1 MKEKRSENQKRVA
14 DKTKHADKKAPVEEE
29 AKVKKT
35 SKKAP
40 VEEAEVVEKAKK
52 ASKKPKKEK
61 KPTDKLADK
70 SGLTIF
76 LQHIFGD
83 AQKRTLRRLAKRV
96 EEINK
101 LGAKYS
107 EMDDEELQAQTEK
120 LKSRLK
126 KIQKQ
131 DQAKLALAKVKGAKN
146 ADKEDK
152 KVAKKAK
159 KEDKKAKIAEA
170 NRALDKIL
178 PDAFALVREASDRV
192 LKLRPFDVQLIG
204 GIVLHEGNVA
214 EMKTGEGKTLV
225 ATLPAYLNALT
236 GRGVHIVTVNDYLAQ
251 RDAGWMG
258 ELYNFLGLTV
268 GVIINEASFTY
279 DPEYENEDHDD
290 ERLRHLRPCTRKEA
304 YQCDVTYG
312 TNNEFGFDYLRDNMV
327 QDAQYLRQ
335 RELNFAIVDEVDSIL
350 IDEAR
355 TPLIISAPAAD
366 NPESYYQFAKVCAQ
380 LSDEDYIVDEKRRT
394 VALTDKGVEKVQ
406 KILGVDTLYT
416 TENTRI
422 VYHLEQALRAE
433 TLFKRDKD
441 YVVTNS
447 GEVMIVDEHTGRLM
461 HGRRYNEGLHQAIEA
476 KEGVQVREESTTL
489 ATVSFQNF
497 FRLYNKLSGMTGTAF
512 TEAEEFQQIYA
523 LDVIQ
528 IPPNKPII
536 RVDKDDL
543 IYRTEAA
550 KLKAIAAEVKK
561 YHDRGQPVLV
571 GSDSIANNER
581 IAAYLEKEGIPFE
594 LLNAKNNEREAAII
608 AKAGEKG
615 AVTLATN
622 MAGRGTD
629 IKLAPGVAEL
639 GGLVVIGTARHDSRR
654 VDNQLRGRGGRQ
666 GDPGTTQFFVSCED
680 DLMRI
685 FQGDR
690 IAMIMQ
696 RLGVDDDM
704 PIQNKTVSKTL
715 ENAQKRIEG
724 FNFDS
729 RKNVV
734 QYDNVI
740 NRHRKVVYTMRR
752 KILDG
757 DNIRPEITRL
767 YKEEIAELVQFSSRV
782 NKKFAENFK
791 RVFDLDDDLI
801 DTIGL
806 MRKEKDRYKLALAA
820 VEEMYHDK
828 EVEFGEEVM
837 RKAEREIYLNVLDT
851 LWMQHL
857 ENMQHLRE
865 GIHWRSVGQRDPLVE
880 YRSESQKL
888 FDGLQRALRE
898 EVMHILLNLK
908 MQDMGV
914 VADDK
919 YETELTKMADSATN
933 KGVNEVSAGV
943 KNMDDEFTKDEN
955 GVSKPAENSGVPKTA
970 TGKNTNKNA
979 KRNAARK
986 SKKKARQNKK
996 KGRR

>member
-1 MKEKRSENQKRVA
+1 MKEKRSEHQKKVETQ
-14 DKTKHADKKAPVEEE
+14 KSKKSVKAP
-29 AKVKKT
+29 
-35 SKKAP
+35 
-40 VEEAEVVEKAKK
+40 
-52 ASKKPKKEK
+52 KEK

-70 SGLTIF
+70 TATTKF

-83 AQKRTLRRLAKRV
+83 AQKRNLRRLRGRV
-96 EEINK
+96 AEINK
-101 LGAKYS
+101 LSDKYAS
-107 EMDDEELQAQTEK
+107 MSKKELQEQTEV
-120 LKSRLK
+120 LK
-126 KIQKQ
+126 KRLSKLQKQ
-131 DQAKLALAKVKGAKN
+131 NHAKIAAAKVKAGK
-146 ADKEDK
+146 KSDK
-152 KVAKKAK
+152 KSDKTTKKVDPK
-159 KEDKKAKIAEA
+159 QVNIA
-170 NRALDKIL
+170 NTNKALDQIL
-178 PDAFALVREASDRV
+178 PDAFALVREASERI
-192 LKLRPFDVQLIG
+192 LKMRPFDVQLIG
-204 GIVLHEGNVA
+204 GIALHEGNVA

-225 ATLPAYLNALT
+225 ATLPVYLNALT
-236 GRGVHIVTVNDYLAQ
+236 GRGVHVVTVNDYLAQ

-258 ELYNFLGLTV
+258 ELYNFLGLSV
-268 GVIINEASFTY
+268 GVIINEASFVY
-279 DPEYENEDHDD
+279 DAEYENEDHDD
-290 ERLRHLRPCTRKEA
+290 PRLKHLKPATRKEA
-304 YQCDVTYG
+304 YLCDVTYG

-327 QDAQYLRQ
+327 KDPEYLRQ

-355 TPLIISAPAAD
+355 TPLIISAPAGD
-366 NPESYYQFAKVCAQ
+366 NPESYYQFAKVAAQ
-380 LSDEDYIVDEKRRT
+380 LSDNDYIIDEKRRT
-394 VALTDKGVEKVQ
+394 VALTDEGVDKVQ
-406 KILGVDTLYT
+406 KILGVETLYST
-416 TENTRI
+416 ANTRL
-422 VYHLEQALRAE
+422 VYHMEQALRAE

-447 GEVMIVDEHTGRLM
+447 GEVVIVDEHTGRLM
-461 HGRRYNEGLHQAIEA
+461 NGRRYNEGLHQAIEA
-476 KEGVQVREESTTL
+476 KEGVQVRQESTTL
-489 ATVSFQNF
+489 ATISFQNF

-528 IPPNKPII
+528 IPPNKKIA

-550 KLKAIAAEVKK
+550 KLKAVAAEVKK
-561 YHDRGQPVLV
+561 YHEKGQPVLI

-581 IAAYLEKEGIPFE
+581 IAAYLQKEGIPFE

-608 AKAGEKG
+608 EKAGEKG

-629 IKLAPGVAEL
+629 IKLGKGVKEL

-690 IAMIMQ
+690 IALLMQ
-696 RLGVDDDM
+696 RLGIDDDM
-704 PIQNKTVSKTL
+704 PIRNKAVSKTL
-715 ENAQKRIEG
+715 EQAQKRIEG

-752 KILDG
+752 RILDG
-757 DNIRPEITRL
+757 DNIRPEISRL
-767 YKEEIAELVQFSSRV
+767 YKDEIAELTQFSSRV
-782 NKKFAENFK
+782 NKDFVANFK
-791 RVFDLDDDLI
+791 KVFDLDDDLLE
-801 DTIGL
+801 TIGL

-820 VEEMYHDK
+820 VEELYSDK
-828 EVEFGEEVM
+828 ELEFGEDTM
-837 RKAEREIYLNVLDT
+837 RKIEREVYLQVLDT

-880 YRSESQKL
+880 YRAESQKL

-898 EVMHILLNLK
+898 EVMKILLSVRL
-908 MQDMGV
+908 QDV
-914 VADDK
+914 NELSDDN
-919 YETELTKMADSATN
+919 YDTELTKMAESATE
-933 KGVNEVSAGV
+933 KGVNEVSAGA
-943 KNMDDEFTKDEN
+943 KNMDDEFSKDEN
-955 GVSKPAENSGVPKTA
+955 GLTKVETRTTIAS
-970 TGKNTNKNA
+970 GKNTNRNT
-979 KRNAARK
+979 KRNQARK
-986 SKKKARQNKK
+986 DKKKARQNKK
-996 KGRR
+996 RGRK

>member
-1 MKEKRSENQKRVA
+1 MKEKRSEHQKKVETQ
-14 DKTKHADKKAPVEEE
+14 KSKKSVKAP
-29 AKVKKT
+29 
-35 SKKAP
+35 
-40 VEEAEVVEKAKK
+40 
-52 ASKKPKKEK
+52 KEK

-70 SGLTIF
+70 TATTKF

-83 AQKRTLRRLAKRV
+83 AQKRNLRRLRGRV
-96 EEINK
+96 AEINK
-101 LGAKYS
+101 LSDKYAS
-107 EMDDEELQAQTEK
+107 MSKKELQEQTEV
-120 LKSRLK
+120 LK
-126 KIQKQ
+126 KRLSKLQKQ
-131 DQAKLALAKVKGAKN
+131 NQAKIATAKVKAGK
-146 ADKEDK
+146 KSDK
-152 KVAKKAK
+152 KSDKITKKVDPK
-159 KEDKKAKIAEA
+159 QVNIA
-170 NRALDKIL
+170 NTNKALDQIL
-178 PDAFALVREASDRV
+178 PDAFALVREASERI
-192 LKLRPFDVQLIG
+192 LKMRPFDVQLIG

-225 ATLPAYLNALT
+225 ATLPVYLNALT
-236 GRGVHIVTVNDYLAQ
+236 GRGVHVVTVNDYLAQ

-258 ELYNFLGLTV
+258 ELYNFLGLSV
-268 GVIINEASFTY
+268 GVIINEASFVY
-279 DPEYENEDHDD
+279 DAEYENEDHDD
-290 ERLRHLRPCTRKEA
+290 PRLKHLKPATRKEA
-304 YQCDVTYG
+304 YLCDVTYG

-327 QDAQYLRQ
+327 KDPEYLRQ

-355 TPLIISAPAAD
+355 TPLIISAPAGD
-366 NPESYYQFAKVCAQ
+366 NPESYYQFAKVAAQ
-380 LSDEDYIVDEKRRT
+380 LSDNDYIIDEKRRT
-394 VALTDKGVEKVQ
+394 VALTDEGVDKVQ
-406 KILGVDTLYT
+406 KILGVETLYST
-416 TENTRI
+416 ANTRL
-422 VYHLEQALRAE
+422 VYHMEQALRAE

-447 GEVMIVDEHTGRLM
+447 GEVVIVDEHTGRLM
-461 HGRRYNEGLHQAIEA
+461 NGRRYNEGLHQAIEA
-476 KEGVQVREESTTL
+476 KEGVQVRQESTTL
-489 ATVSFQNF
+489 ATISFQNF

-528 IPPNKPII
+528 IPPNKKIA

-550 KLKAIAAEVKK
+550 KLKAVAAEVKK
-561 YHDRGQPVLV
+561 YHEKGQPVLI

-581 IAAYLEKEGIPFE
+581 IAAYLQKEGIPFE

-608 AKAGEKG
+608 EKAGEKG

-629 IKLAPGVAEL
+629 IKLGKGVKEL

-690 IAMIMQ
+690 IALLMQ
-696 RLGVDDDM
+696 RLGIDDDM
-704 PIQNKTVSKTL
+704 PIRNKAVSKTL
-715 ENAQKRIEG
+715 EQAQKRIEG

-752 KILDG
+752 RILDG
-757 DNIRPEITRL
+757 DNIRPEISRL
-767 YKEEIAELVQFSSRV
+767 YKDEIAELTQFSSRV
-782 NKKFAENFK
+782 NKDFVANFK
-791 RVFDLDDDLI
+791 KVFDLDDDLLE
-801 DTIGL
+801 TIGL

-820 VEEMYHDK
+820 VEELYSDK
-828 EVEFGEEVM
+828 ELEFGEDTM
-837 RKAEREIYLNVLDT
+837 RKIEREVYLQVLDT

-880 YRSESQKL
+880 YRAESQKL

-898 EVMHILLNLK
+898 EVMKILLSVRL
-908 MQDMGV
+908 QDV
-914 VADDK
+914 NELSDDN
-919 YETELTKMADSATN
+919 YDTELTKMAESATE
-933 KGVNEVSAGV
+933 KGVNEVSAGA
-943 KNMDDEFTKDEN
+943 KNMDDEFSKDEN
-955 GVSKPAENSGVPKTA
+955 GLTKVETRTTIAS
-970 TGKNTNKNA
+970 GKNTNRNT
-979 KRNAARK
+979 KRNQARK
-986 SKKKARQNKK
+986 DKKKARQNKK
-996 KGRR
+996 RGRK

>member
-1 MKEKRSENQKRVA
+1 MKEKRSEHQKKVETQ
-14 DKTKHADKKAPVEEE
+14 KSKKSVKAP
-29 AKVKKT
+29 
-35 SKKAP
+35 
-40 VEEAEVVEKAKK
+40 
-52 ASKKPKKEK
+52 KEK

-70 SGLTIF
+70 TATTKF

-83 AQKRTLRRLAKRV
+83 AQKRNLRRLRGRV
-96 EEINK
+96 AEINK
-101 LGAKYS
+101 LSDKYAS
-107 EMDDEELQAQTEK
+107 MSKKELQEQTEV
-120 LKSRLK
+120 LK
-126 KIQKQ
+126 KRLSKLQKQ
-131 DQAKLALAKVKGAKN
+131 NQAKIAAAKVKAGK
-146 ADKEDK
+146 KSDK
-152 KVAKKAK
+152 KSDKTTKKVDPK
-159 KEDKKAKIAEA
+159 QVNIA
-170 NRALDKIL
+170 NTNKALDQIL
-178 PDAFALVREASDRV
+178 PDAFALVREASERI
-192 LKLRPFDVQLIG
+192 LKMRPFDVQLIG
-204 GIVLHEGNVA
+204 GIALHEGNVA

-225 ATLPAYLNALT
+225 ATLPVYLNALT
-236 GRGVHIVTVNDYLAQ
+236 GRGVHVVTVNDYLAQ

-258 ELYNFLGLTV
+258 ELYNFLGLSV
-268 GVIINEASFTY
+268 GVIINEASFVY
-279 DPEYENEDHDD
+279 DAEYENEDHDD
-290 ERLRHLRPCTRKEA
+290 PRFKHLKPATRKEA
-304 YQCDVTYG
+304 YLCDVTYG

-327 QDAQYLRQ
+327 KDPEYLRQ

-355 TPLIISAPAAD
+355 TPLIISAPAGD
-366 NPESYYQFAKVCAQ
+366 NPESYYQFAKVAAQ
-380 LSDEDYIVDEKRRT
+380 LSDNDYIIDEKRRT
-394 VALTDKGVEKVQ
+394 VALTDEGVDKVQ
-406 KILGVDTLYT
+406 KILGVETLYST
-416 TENTRI
+416 ANTRL
-422 VYHLEQALRAE
+422 VYHMEQALRAE

-447 GEVMIVDEHTGRLM
+447 GEVVIVDEHTGRLM
-461 HGRRYNEGLHQAIEA
+461 NGRRYNEGLHQAIEA
-476 KEGVQVREESTTL
+476 KEGVQVRQESTTL
-489 ATVSFQNF
+489 ATISFQNF

-528 IPPNKPII
+528 IPPNKKIA

-550 KLKAIAAEVKK
+550 KLKAVAAEVKK
-561 YHDRGQPVLV
+561 YHEKGQPVLI

-581 IAAYLEKEGIPFE
+581 IAAYLQKEGIPFE

-608 AKAGEKG
+608 EKAGEKG

-629 IKLAPGVAEL
+629 IKLGKGVKEL

-690 IAMIMQ
+690 IALLMQ
-696 RLGVDDDM
+696 RLGIDDDM
-704 PIQNKTVSKTL
+704 PIRNKTVSKTL
-715 ENAQKRIEG
+715 EQAQKRIEG

-752 KILDG
+752 RILDG
-757 DNIRPEITRL
+757 DNIRPEISRL
-767 YKEEIAELVQFSSRV
+767 YKDEIAELTQFSSRV
-782 NKKFAENFK
+782 NKDFVANFK
-791 RVFDLDDDLI
+791 KVFDLDDDLLE
-801 DTIGL
+801 TIGL

-820 VEEMYHDK
+820 VEELYSDK
-828 EVEFGEEVM
+828 ELEFGEDTM
-837 RKAEREIYLNVLDT
+837 RKIEREVYLQVLDT

-880 YRSESQKL
+880 YRAESQKL

-898 EVMHILLNLK
+898 EVMKILLSVRL
-908 MQDMGV
+908 QDV
-914 VADDK
+914 NELSDDN
-919 YETELTKMADSATN
+919 YDTELTKMAESATE
-933 KGVNEVSAGV
+933 KGVNEVSAGA
-943 KNMDDEFTKDEN
+943 KNMDDEFSKDEN
-955 GVSKPAENSGVPKTA
+955 GLTKVETRTTVAS
-970 TGKNTNKNA
+970 GKNTNRNT
-979 KRNAARK
+979 KRNQARK
-986 SKKKARQNKK
+986 DKKKARQNKK
-996 KGRR
+996 RGRK

>member
-1 MKEKRSENQKRVA
+1 MKERKSDQKRVEKPA
-14 DKTKHADKKAPVEEE
+14 DKAP
-29 AKVKKT
+29 
-35 SKKAP
+35 
-40 VEEAEVVEKAKK
+40 KAKK
-52 ASKKPKKEK
+52 APKDK

-70 SGLTIF
+70 TATTKF

-83 AQKRTLRRLAKRV
+83 AQKKTLHRLQKRVAEINRLA
-96 EEINK
+96 
-101 LGAKYS
+101 GKYS
-107 EMDDEELQAQTEK
+107 EMDEDELRKQTAELKKRFEKLNKQAQ
-120 LKSRLK
+120 
-126 KIQKQ
+126 
-131 DQAKLALAKVKGAKN
+131 AKAAVEKVKAESKK
-146 ADKEDK
+146 ADKKSD
-152 KVAKKAK
+152 KKAK
-159 KEDKKAKIAEA
+159 KTKKVDKKAQIAA
-170 NRALDKIL
+170 DNKVLDQIL
-178 PDAFALVREASDRV
+178 PEAFALVREASDRV
-192 LKLRPFDVQLIG
+192 LGLRPFDVQLIG
-204 GIVLHEGNVA
+204 GMVLHEGNVA

-225 ATLPAYLNALT
+225 ATLPVYLNALT
-236 GRGVHIVTVNDYLAQ
+236 GRGVHVVTVNDYLAQ

-258 ELYNFLGLTV
+258 ELYDFLGLTV
-268 GVIINEASFTY
+268 GVIINEASFVY
-279 DPEYENEDHDD
+279 DKEYENEDHDD
-290 ERLRHLRPCTRKEA
+290 PRMKHLKPATRKEA
-304 YQCDVTYG
+304 YMCDVTYG

-327 QDAQYLRQ
+327 KDAQYLRQ

-394 VALTDKGVEKVQ
+394 VSLTDAGVEKVQ
-406 KILGVDTLYT
+406 KILGVETLYS

-489 ATVSFQNF
+489 ATISFQNF

-550 KLKAIAAEVKK
+550 KLKAIAAEIHK

-581 IAAYLEKEGIPFE
+581 IAAYLEKENIPFE
-594 LLNAKNNEREAAII
+594 ILNAKNNEREAAII

-629 IKLAPGVAEL
+629 IKLADGVTEL

-690 IAMIMQ
+690 ISMIMK

-704 PIQNKTVSKTL
+704 PIRNRMVSKTL
-715 ENAQKRIEG
+715 ESAQKRIEG

-767 YKEEIAELVQFSSRV
+767 YKDEVAELTQFSSRV
-782 NKKFAENFK
+782 NKKFKEQFK
-791 RVFDLDDDLI
+791 AVFDLDEDLI
-801 DTIGL
+801 DSIGL

-820 VEEMYHDK
+820 VEELYRDK
-828 EVEFGEEVM
+828 EIEFGEETM
-837 RKAEREIYLNVLDT
+837 RKIEREVYLNVLDT

-898 EVMHILLNLK
+898 EVMKILLTLR
-908 MQDMGV
+908 MQE
-914 VADDK
+914 VAEVSDDK
-919 YETELTKMADSATN
+919 YDTELTKMAESATE

-943 KNMDDEFTKDEN
+943 KNMDDEFSKDEN
-955 GVSKPAENSGVPKTA
+955 GVGKAPERKSNVGTSKKSGA
-970 TGKNTNKNA
+970 KNTDRNA

-986 SKKKARQNKK
+986 SKKQARQNKK
-996 KGRR
+996 KGRK